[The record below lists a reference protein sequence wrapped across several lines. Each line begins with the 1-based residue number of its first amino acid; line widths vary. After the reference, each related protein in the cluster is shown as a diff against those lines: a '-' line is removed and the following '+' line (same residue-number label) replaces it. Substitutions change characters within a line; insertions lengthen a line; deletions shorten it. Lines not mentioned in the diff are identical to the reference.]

1 MNNNLNLKIVGS
13 GPTGLLLALA
23 LSKLNSNIYIFD
35 LLTRD
40 KLINKD
46 KTYAIT
52 HSTRKILAK
61 FNLWNKLNSYLYNFN
76 SLSISDSLTASLSI
90 LTISDLDLDI
100 SSLDTIGWVVKH
112 SDLMKVFFEEVDNI
126 DNIFFQSSSNISNT
140 NIIFQ
145 TCC

>member
-100 SSLDTIGWVVKH
+100 PTLKDSS
-112 SDLMKVFFEEVDNI
+112 F
-126 DNIFFQSSSNISNT
+126 SSKT
-140 NIIFQ
+140 NWSFVGSAPSSCLKILSTLNVTSSFLE
-145 TCC
+145 